1 MSSSVPFQSSSG
13 MLIPSPYCARWLTLD
28 CPTCVTKL
36 ISKCMPP
43 LSLDTGGYRYQLGDT
58 YPRYQQLLDT
68 YPGCQGGVAAA
79 PVTQRRWSPSPS
91 SSPSSSTSALSFSSS
106 TSSLVHSKHQHYTRQ
121 TPKVYTL
128 LDLHQKKTR

>member
-1 MSSSVPFQSSSG
+1 MSSSVPFDSSSG
-13 MLIPSPYCARWLTLD
+13 MLLIPSPYCARWLTLD

-79 PVTQRRWSPSPS
+79 PVTQRRWTPSPS
-91 SSPSSSTSALSFSSS
+91 SSSSALSFSSS